1 MAEIRHVHRMAQ
13 DVQASVMSA
22 HHQHTAAIQA
32 LNEDMDDGL
41 SKVYQLTQ
49 VELEPKN
56 DRLDYSLV
64 SNT

>member
-1 MAEIRHVHRMAQ
+1 M
-13 DVQASVMSA
+13 
-22 HHQHTAAIQA
+22 AIQA

-49 VELEPKN
+49 AELEPKD

-64 SNT
+64 SNTQHHPSEVNIDATLS